1 MLSTRTR
8 YSLIALCDIARAGA
22 GPKAA
27 PVSLVDIAEK
37 RDLPLCYLEQLAVKW
52 RKAGLVKGVRGPSG
66 GYLLKCDPDHIS
78 VADIATA
85 MGEAVACAEEGE
97 DVDRARQAGCPAQR
111 ILDLVTDQVHA
122 ALSSVSL
129 ADVACSEGQGVNA
142 AASTPSAEGPRR
154 LPDSV
159 QPQA

>member
-8 YSLIALCDIARAGA
+8 YSLIALCDIARAGN

-37 RDLPLCYLEQLAVKW
+37 RNLPLCYLEQLAVKW

-66 GYLLKCDPDHIS
+66 GYLLKSDPADIS
-78 VADIATA
+78 IAAIATA
-85 MGEAVACAEEGE
+85 MGEAVSCAEEGE
-97 DVDRARQAGCPAQR
+97 GVERARRAGCPAQR

-122 ALSSVSL
+122 ALSAVSL
-129 ADVACSEGQGVNA
+129 ADMACEKGEG
-142 AASTPSAEGPRR
+142 ASAPAKTSAGEGASR
-154 LPDSV
+154 LSDSV
-159 QPQA
+159 QPRA